1 MNIKCKN
8 TCSIKINY
16 LYVPGGPVHGK
27 LRQKFH
33 TDSEPKLEL
42 RAIPRF
48 DLSEFAN
55 FAEYEVFCLG
65 DRIHPGVITAVIT
78 RLQVLEQY
86 LKILK
91 FATAVHEYWY

>member
-1 MNIKCKN
+1 MTTLN
-8 TCSIKINY
+8 
-16 LYVPGGPVHGK
+16 
-27 LRQKFH
+27 
-33 TDSEPKLEL
+33 
-42 RAIPRF
+42 
-48 DLSEFAN
+48 LSEFAN
-55 FAEYEVFCLG
+55 LAEFGVFGVG